1 MDGVDHEPLLAR
13 SLAQPARLRRCR
25 GVAGR
30 TRIHCR
36 QPRCLL
42 RSRAGDRLRT
52 QGRGTPAAGAASGSD
67 AGRPGRIQLCRSG
80 RDPGYPGRHCDEP
93 PDARARIP
101 EKSAGAGNA
110 TVGSPAAVEEGQMNP
125 AVSDE
130 ILHAFIDGELDVA
143 ESETLIARTQQDPAL
158 AQRVCALRSLRSMVK
173 LAYAEPPVIDAR
185 PPVHRRQLMQRCAF
199 GCLVLLV
206 GLSSG
211 WALRGLAWQADVTQP
226 AAVPDGYR
234 TVSLARE
241 ADPNRIILHIDSAA
255 PEKMRAAL
263 DRADQ
268 LLDDADRQGRA
279 MQLEVI
285 ANSHGLELLRA
296 GHSPYAER
304 IARMRQRHANLQWVA
319 CGQTVA
325 RYTSEGQKVEL
336 LPATRTA
343 PTAIGEIIS
352 RLQQGWTYVR
362 V

>member
-1 MDGVDHEPLLAR
+1 M
-13 SLAQPARLRRCR
+13 
-25 GVAGR
+25 
-30 TRIHCR
+30 
-36 QPRCLL
+36 
-42 RSRAGDRLRT
+42 
-52 QGRGTPAAGAASGSD
+52 
-67 AGRPGRIQLCRSG
+67 
-80 RDPGYPGRHCDEP
+80 
-93 PDARARIP
+93 
-101 EKSAGAGNA
+101 K
-110 TVGSPAAVEEGQMNP
+110 P

-158 AQRVCALRSLRSMVK
+158 AQRVCALRSLSSMVK

-336 LPATRTA
+336 LPSTRTA